1 MFCESSQESTPL
13 TSNKLSCPTDCWKVF
28 SDLWVFLV
36 PPRGKLS
43 SMAAMF
49 ECPKNNGKVGNMYFS
64 VKAVIDGQETEPSST
79 SVLDSIQD

>member
-1 MFCESSQESTPL
+1 
-13 TSNKLSCPTDCWKVF
+13 
-28 SDLWVFLV
+28 
-36 PPRGKLS
+36 
-43 SMAAMF
+43 MAAMF